1 MDKETLSNYGWIVIL
16 VLILAVMLALA
27 TPFGNFVAGAIKAT
41 TAGFFSV
48 NQEAMG
54 VAGITIPGQNFE
66 EDNAKPI
73 PNELIRGIYKEGDYI
88 YFREIISGNEYG
100 AKTLD
105 DLEEAKELMKK
116 EYEENWGMPWD
127 EILIEVKAE
136 AEFFE
141 DMTWDEFVDMEGFNG
156 YTVEEYIF
164 AKNNLSEE
172 HFVPTVYAN
181 EWSVKLNL
189 DVTDTKQTSYG
200 PILSYIDGAPVTR
213 LSYYDDDEMDFV
225 GTFRGCTALINAP
238 QIPNT
243 ITDLSNTF
251 MDCTALT
258 SAPTIPDS
266 VTNMYGTFAGCESLV
281 APPAIPDS
289 VTNMQGTFW
298 KCTSLE
304 TAPVIPDNVTDLKW
318 TFYDCKKFVDL
329 STFTIPSGVTDL
341 DSTFAGCENLKVA
354 PQIPN
359 GVTEMECTFYGC
371 KKLQYPPQLP
381 NSVTNLDRT
390 FVNCTSLTD
399 LSDFVIPRSV
409 TYMYSTF
416 KDCTSLTAITEG
428 AGWGNNVFDGTPFE
442 GGE

>member
-27 TPFGNFVAGAIKAT
+27 TPFGNFIAGAIKAT

-88 YFREIISGNEYG
+88 YCREIISGNEYG

-127 EILIEVKAE
+127 EILIEFKAE
-136 AEFFE
+136 TEFFE
-141 DMTWDEFVDMEGFNG
+141 GITWDEFVDMQGFNG

-164 AKNNLSEE
+164 AENNLSEE

-200 PILSYIDGAPVTR
+200 PILSYIDGTPVTR
-213 LSYYDDDEMDFV
+213 LSYYDEDEMDFV
-225 GTFRGCTALINAP
+225 GTFDGCTALINAP

-251 MDCTALT
+251 RDCTALT

-281 APPAIPDS
+281 APPAIPD
-289 VTNMQGTFW
+289 
-298 KCTSLE
+298 
-304 TAPVIPDNVTDLKW
+304 NVTDLKW
-318 TFYDCKKFVDL
+318 TFFDCKKFVDL
-329 STFTIPSGVTDL
+329 STFTIPSGATDL
-341 DSTFAGCENLKVA
+341 EWTFAGCENLEVA

-359 GVTEMECTFYGC
+359 GVTKMECTFYGC

-381 NSVTNLDRT
+381 NSITNLDRT
-390 FVNCTSLTD
+390 FVNCTSFTD
-399 LSDFVIPRSV
+399 LSEYVIPRSV
-409 TYMYSTF
+409 TYMNSTF
-416 KDCTSLTAITEG
+416 KGCTSLTAIPQG